1 MKLKLLLYVSSL
13 FFKLKVKQYFKEAKL
28 IMFNLDN
35 FNFMLNSKTFK
46 TFIIS
51 KRTYV
56 VKKYN
61 WVNFDL
67 DTLG

>member
-1 MKLKLLLYVSSL
+1 LKLKLLLYVSSL